1 MYTLQKDRRKNE
13 EFVNLVKSGLSYLRN
28 EIKEM
33 SDHEIEIEKPD
44 KIADIVEKILE
55 FNGQNQEEKVL
66 KILTPDQMISRLPI
80 TSEKT
85 SKWNKATIA
94 FFVSFKKVNKNNL

>member
-33 SDHEIEIEKPD
+33 SDHEIEIE
-44 KIADIVEKILE
+44 A
-55 FNGQNQEEKVL
+55 
-66 KILTPDQMISRLPI
+66 R
-80 TSEKT
+80 
-85 SKWNKATIA
+85 
-94 FFVSFKKVNKNNL
+94 